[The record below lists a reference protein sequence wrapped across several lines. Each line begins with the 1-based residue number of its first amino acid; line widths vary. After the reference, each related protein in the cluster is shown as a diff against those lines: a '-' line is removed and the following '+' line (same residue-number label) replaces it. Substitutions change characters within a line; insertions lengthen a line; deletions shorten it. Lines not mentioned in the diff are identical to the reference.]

1 MQKLEIKLS
10 NSEVISGNNVL
21 VPGYYN
27 EWRPTDLYYS
37 TEEYKVPIV
46 KDLSFLKDKSR
57 IYFLENSQ
65 FPRFKLQAN
74 NYINA
79 RNPDKAAVAVIG
91 SEFENLGRED
101 PREYTIIEGDS
112 CYFLIK
118 GSEID
123 YMFRDANY
131 NRVASDEPEDIFNWL
146 LTNHFIPASSKIIY
160 TGKLYLYDKR
170 QFEFA
175 DELKKLSCPITT
187 DYILDLHISSGLELL
202 DANSLSE
209 IKTLLESP
217 DATIRGTALKM
228 MASSN
233 YYTHKYQV
241 KYLLK
246 SFNNLTICPEWNSV
260 SCKYMRKMLKLDM
273 YTDYSV
279 NSLYDLTKV
288 FNSNIGSPSK
298 EDEDFMREKLLS
310 AVKNELSNTSSYL
323 SGYLDNIYLSDPI
336 KLTLMAE

>member
-27 EWRPTDLYYS
+27 EWRGTDLYYS

-79 RNPDKAAVAVIG
+79 RNPDKAAIAVIG
-91 SEFENLGRED
+91 SGLEILGRED
-101 PREYTIIEGDS
+101 IREYIVIEGDS
-112 CYFLIK
+112 CYFLIR
-118 GSEID
+118 GSEIN

-131 NRVASDEPEDIFNWL
+131 NRISSDEPEDIFNWL
-146 LTNHFIPASSKIIY
+146 ITNHFIPESSKIIY
-160 TGKLYLYDKR
+160 TGKLYLYDKQ

-175 DELKKLSCPITT
+175 NDLKKLSCPITT

-228 MASSN
+228 IASSN

-279 NSLYDLTKV
+279 NNLYDLTKV
-288 FNSNIGSPSK
+288 FNPNIGSPSK
-298 EDEDFMREKLLS
+298 EDEDFMREKLLNT
-310 AVKNELSNTSSYL
+310 VKDELSKTRSYI

>member
-79 RNPDKAAVAVIG
+79 RNSDKAAIAVIG

-112 CYFLIK
+112 CYFLIR
-118 GSEID
+118 GSEIN

-131 NRVASDEPEDIFNWL
+131 NRVSSDEPDDIFNWL
-146 LTNHFIPASSKIIY
+146 LANHFIPKSSKIIY

-279 NSLYDLTKV
+279 NSLHDLTKV

-310 AVKNELSNTSSYL
+310 TVKNELSNTSSYL
-323 SGYLDNIYLSDPI
+323 SGYLDNIYLADPI

>member
-65 FPRFKLQAN
+65 FPRFKLQVN

-101 PREYTIIEGDS
+101 PREYTVIEGDS
-112 CYFLIK
+112 CYFLIR
-118 GSEID
+118 GSEIN

-131 NRVASDEPEDIFNWL
+131 NRVSSDEPEDIFNWL
-146 LTNHFIPASSKIIY
+146 LTNHFIPESSKIIY

-202 DANSLSE
+202 DTNSLSE

-246 SFNNLTICPEWNSV
+246 SFNNLTWCPEWNSV

-279 NSLYDLTKV
+279 NSLHDLTKV
-288 FNSNIGSPSK
+288 FNPNIGSPSK

>member
-27 EWRPTDLYYS
+27 EWRPINLYYS

-46 KDLSFLKDKSR
+46 KDLSFLKNKSR

-79 RNPDKAAVAVIG
+79 RTPDKAAIAVIG
-91 SEFENLGRED
+91 SGFEDLGRED
-101 PREYTIIEGDS
+101 PREYTVIEGDS
-112 CYFLIK
+112 CYFLIRD
-118 GSEID
+118 SEIN

-131 NRVASDEPEDIFNWL
+131 NRVSSDEPEDIFNWL

-279 NSLYDLTKV
+279 NSLHDLTKV

-310 AVKNELSNTSSYL
+310 TVKDELLKTSSYI
-323 SGYLDNIYLSDPI
+323 SGYLNNIYLSDPI

>member
-79 RNPDKAAVAVIG
+79 RNSDKAAIAVIG
-91 SEFENLGRED
+91 SGLENLGRED

-112 CYFLIK
+112 CYFLIR
-118 GSEID
+118 GSEIN

-131 NRVASDEPEDIFNWL
+131 NRVSSDEPEDVFNWL

-209 IKTLLESP
+209 IKALLESP

-279 NSLYDLTKV
+279 NSLHDLTKV

-310 AVKNELSNTSSYL
+310 TVKNELSNTSSYL
-323 SGYLDNIYLSDPI
+323 SGYLDSVFLSNPI
-336 KLTLMAE
+336 KLTLTAE

>member
-79 RNPDKAAVAVIG
+79 RNSDKAAIAVIG
-91 SEFENLGRED
+91 SGLENLGRED

-112 CYFLIK
+112 CYFLIR
-118 GSEID
+118 GSEIN

-131 NRVASDEPEDIFNWL
+131 NRVSSDEPEDVFNWL
-146 LTNHFIPASSKIIY
+146 LTNHFIPASSNALFNNFTNPCIISF
-160 TGKLYLYDKR
+160 G
-170 QFEFA
+170 
-175 DELKKLSCPITT
+175 
-187 DYILDLHISSGLELL
+187 ISIFINLFS
-202 DANSLSE
+202 
-209 IKTLLESP
+209 
-217 DATIRGTALKM
+217 
-228 MASSN
+228 
-233 YYTHKYQV
+233 
-241 KYLLK
+241 LK
-246 SFNNLTICPEWNSV
+246 SI
-260 SCKYMRKMLKLDM
+260 
-273 YTDYSV
+273 
-279 NSLYDLTKV
+279 
-288 FNSNIGSPSK
+288 
-298 EDEDFMREKLLS
+298 
-310 AVKNELSNTSSYL
+310 
-323 SGYLDNIYLSDPI
+323 
-336 KLTLMAE
+336 

>member
-27 EWRPTDLYYS
+27 EWRATDLYYS

-79 RNPDKAAVAVIG
+79 RNSDKAAIAVIG
-91 SEFENLGRED
+91 SGLENLGRED
-101 PREYTIIEGDS
+101 PREYTVIEGDS
-112 CYFLIK
+112 CYFLIR
-118 GSEID
+118 GSEIN

-131 NRVASDEPEDIFNWL
+131 NRVSSDEPEDIFNWL
-146 LTNHFIPASSKIIY
+146 LTNHFIPESSKIIY

-228 MASSN
+228 IASSN

-273 YTDYSV
+273 YTDYSI
-279 NSLYDLTKV
+279 NNLYDLTKV
-288 FNSNIGSPSK
+288 FNPNIGSPSK

-310 AVKNELSNTSSYL
+310 TVKDELSKTSSYI